1 MDINFK
7 KFFQDKTTVEIKFY
21 LPTLRLHFLD
31 GDIRDALPS
40 HWHRCGRNNWSH
52 YVKDGILLNRYPLA
66 TIKEVE
72 IFAVEETSITVYGDS
87 IWVPLYAKAED
98 LAKKIYRNRRF
109 GG

>member
-7 KFFQDKTTVEIKFY
+7 KFFQDKTTEEIKFY

-40 HWHRCGRNNWSH
+40 HWHRSGRNSWSH

-87 IWVPLYAKAED
+87 ICVPLYAKAED
-98 LAKKIYRNRRF
+98 LAKKTYRNRRF

>member
-7 KFFQDKTTVEIKFY
+7 KFFHDMTTVEITFY

-31 GDIRDALPS
+31 GEVRDALPT
-40 HWHRCGRNNWSH
+40 HWHRSGRYSWSH
-52 YVKDGILLNRYPLA
+52 YIKDGILLNCYPLTA
-66 TIKEVE
+66 IKEVE
-72 IFAVEETSITVYGDS
+72 IFSVEEATITVYGDS

-98 LAKKIYRNRRF
+98 LAKKIYRNRKF